1 MNTGIRFLLTG
12 LALLLTGAGLLQ
24 AQYDVEVLQS
34 LQTFGSASL
43 DYRQRQLEIKD
54 VKGTPYLTEEFRE
67 GKVLMGRT
75 LYEGIQLRY
84 NIYSDRFEARID
96 QQTIE
101 LDPVKNAIDTLYYD
115 GKRFVRRFLQPHENR
130 NLSHLAVIYDDGG
143 CTLFKQYRINF
154 TPPREPGA
162 YEDAKPAEFIPER
175 PLYFLEGEGSLF
187 QVKGVKS
194 IALFFKTDPK
204 QVKTF
209 VKSNQ
214 FSLGNEDHLVR
225 VCAYFSQ
232 GSDR

>member
-1 MNTGIRFLLTG
+1 MNAGIRSLLTG
-12 LALLLTGAGLLQ
+12 LALFLTGPGLLQ
-24 AQYDVEVLQS
+24 AQYDVEILQN

-54 VKGTPYLTEEFRE
+54 VTGTPYLTEEFRE

-84 NIYSDRFEARID
+84 NIYSDRFEARLD

-101 LDPVKNAIDTLYYD
+101 LDPVKNAIDTLYYAGD
-115 GKRFVRRFLQPHENR
+115 RFVRRFLQPHKNR
-130 NLSHLAVIYDDGG
+130 MLSHVAVIYNDSG
-143 CTLFKQYRINF
+143 CTLFKQYRVNF

-162 YEDAKPAEFIPER
+162 YEDAKPAEFTPER
-175 PLYFLEGEGSLF
+175 PLYYLEGEEGLS
-187 QVKGVKS
+187 QVKGAKS

-204 QVKTF
+204 QVKAF

-214 FSLGNEDHLVR
+214 LSLGNEDHLVR
-225 VCAYFSQ
+225 VCAYFSK
-232 GSDR
+232 